1 MLNSVPN
8 NFKYLL
14 PISLPLLLIFYR
26 GLADVTVLLI
36 GLIFLYHSYKS
47 NDWQWVK
54 QQWFIFS
61 LIFWLYLLLTN
72 FPLNTNSS
80 ESALYSLAFIRWPL
94 FAMAISMWL
103 LNNHASQKYFLIS
116 LAATLFFITLD
127 VWWQYF
133 FHYDFFGNPKFTFN
147 PERLTGPFRNNPM
160 PGIFMARY
168 LFLLLYL
175 GYFIK
180 YIQTPLKNTS
190 YIFLIFLLG
199 TLSIYIT
206 GERMAL
212 IIFISGASL
221 VSIGLFLQYK
231 KIRKYILFGLF
242 LIVCFLAIAQQAV
255 PELNNRMTTDLL
267 YKLSNFSSSDY
278 MLVFKS
284 AYAVWMEN
292 PIFGVGFHQYREA
305 CIALGFW
312 GTGGGVCMHPHNIS
326 FELLSETGMT
336 GFILYYLIIISVAFS
351 LFKNFLHRKN
361 WLLLFL
367 SLNLL
372 FVSFFP
378 LIGGMSLFNNWIGAI
393 IWLFVG
399 WVLVTSRTQKTF

>member
-26 GLADVTVLLI
+26 GVADFTVLLI

-47 NDWQWVK
+47 NNWQWVK

-61 LIFWLYLLLTN
+61 LIFWLYLLLINT
-72 FPLNTNSS
+72 PLSINSS

-103 LNNHASQKYFLIS
+103 LNDNISQKYFLIS
-116 LAATLFFITLD
+116 LAVTLFFITLD

-133 FHYDFFGNPKFTFN
+133 FHYDFFGNPKYSFN
-147 PERLTGPFRNNPM
+147 PERLTGPFRDNPM
-160 PGIFMARY
+160 PGIFLARY
-168 LFLLLYL
+168 LFLILYL
-175 GYFIK
+175 GFFLK
-180 YIQTPLKNTS
+180 YLSSPLKNITF
-190 YIFLIFLLG
+190 IFLILAIGASTIF
-199 TLSIYIT
+199 IT
-206 GERMAL
+206 GERMAFLVIISGVL
-212 IIFISGASL
+212 IISA
-221 VSIGLFLQYK
+221 GLILHFK
-231 KIRKYILFGLF
+231 NFKKYITLGLVFIIGFITVFSFLFPDTF
-242 LIVCFLAIAQQAV
+242 YRTITSLI
-255 PELNNRMTTDLL
+255 
-267 YKLSNFSSSDY
+267 YKLQHFSDSDY
-278 MLVFKS
+278 MLVFNS
-284 AYAVWMEN
+284 AYAVWLES
-292 PIFGVGFHQYREA
+292 PFFGVGIHQYREA

-312 GTGGGVCMHPHNIS
+312 GTGGGVCFHPHNIS
-326 FELLSETGMT
+326 LELLSETGIT
-336 GFILYYLIIISVAFS
+336 GFILYYSIIISVAFS
-351 LFKNFLHRKN
+351 IVRNFLHQKN

-367 SLNLL
+367 SLTLL

-399 WVLVTSRTQKTF
+399 WTLAVSNKKLN

>member
-1 MLNSVPN
+1 MLNNISIK
-8 NFKYLL
+8 FKYLL
-14 PISLPLLLIFYR
+14 PISLPILLIFFR
-26 GLADVTVLLI
+26 GIADVTVLLI
-36 GLIFLYHSYKS
+36 GLIFLYQSYKS
-47 NDWQWVK
+47 NNWKWVK

-61 LIFWLYLLLTN
+61 LIFWLYLLLIN
-72 FPLNTNSS
+72 APLSINSS

-94 FAMAISMWL
+94 FAMAISIWV
-103 LNNHASQKYFLIS
+103 LNNHVSQKYFLIS
-116 LAATLFFITLD
+116 LATTFLFITLD
-127 VWWQYF
+127 VWWQF
-133 FHYDFFGNPKFTFN
+133 FFDYDFFGNPRYSFT

-180 YIQTPLKNTS
+180 YIQTPVKNTS
-190 YIFLIFLLG
+190 FIFLILLLG

-292 PIFGVGFHQYREA
+292 PIFGVGFHQYREG
-305 CIALGFW
+305 CIALGYW
-312 GTGGGVCMHPHNIS
+312 GTSGGVCMHPHNIS
-326 FELLSETGMT
+326 LELLSETGIT
-336 GFILYYLIIISVAFS
+336 GFILYYLIIISVTI
-351 LFKNFLHRKN
+351 KVINNFHHQKN
-361 WLLLFL
+361 WLSLFL

-372 FVSFFP
+372 FVSFLP

-393 IWLFVG
+393 IWLFLG
-399 WVLVTSRTQKTF
+399 WALTFSKKNLN

>member
-26 GLADVTVLLI
+26 GVADFTVLLI
-36 GLIFLYHSYKS
+36 GLIFLYRSYKS
-47 NDWQWVK
+47 NNWQWVK

-61 LIFWLYLLLTN
+61 LIFWLYLLLINT
-72 FPLNTNSS
+72 PLSINSS

-103 LNNHASQKYFLIS
+103 LNNNISQKYFLIS
-116 LAATLFFITLD
+116 LAVTLFFITLD

-133 FHYDFFGNPKFTFN
+133 FHYDFFGNPKYSFN
-147 PERLTGPFRNNPM
+147 PERLTGPFRDNPM
-160 PGIFMARY
+160 PGIFLARY
-168 LFLLLYL
+168 LFLILYL
-175 GYFIK
+175 GFFLK
-180 YIQTPLKNTS
+180 YLSSPLKNITF
-190 YIFLIFLLG
+190 IFLILAIGASTIF
-199 TLSIYIT
+199 IT
-206 GERMAL
+206 GERMAFLVIISGVL
-212 IIFISGASL
+212 IISA
-221 VSIGLFLQYK
+221 GLILHFK
-231 KIRKYILFGLF
+231 NFKKYITLGLVFIIGFITVFSFLFPDTF
-242 LIVCFLAIAQQAV
+242 YRTITSLI
-255 PELNNRMTTDLL
+255 
-267 YKLSNFSSSDY
+267 YKLQHFSDSDY
-278 MLVFKS
+278 MLVFNS
-284 AYAVWMEN
+284 AYAVWLES
-292 PIFGVGFHQYREA
+292 PFFGVGIHQYREA

-312 GTGGGVCMHPHNIS
+312 GTGGGVCFHPHNIS
-326 FELLSETGMT
+326 LELLSETGIT

-351 LFKNFLHRKN
+351 IVRNFLHQKN

-367 SLNLL
+367 SLTLL

-399 WVLVTSRTQKTF
+399 WTLAVSNKKLN

>member
-1 MLNSVPN
+1 MINSISN
-8 NFKYLL
+8 NLKYFL
-14 PISLPLLLIFYR
+14 PICLPLLLIFYR
-26 GLADVTVLLI
+26 GVADVTVLLI
-36 GLIFLYHSYKS
+36 GLIFLYRSYKS
-47 NDWQWVK
+47 DDWQWVK
-54 QQWFIFS
+54 QPWFIFS
-61 LIFWLYLLLTN
+61 IIFWLYLLLIN
-72 FPLNTNSS
+72 SPLSTNSS

-94 FAMAISMWL
+94 FAMAISFWL
-103 LNNHASQKYFLIS
+103 LNNNISQKYFLIS
-116 LAATLFFITLD
+116 LAATLFFIVLD

-133 FHYDFFGNPKFTFN
+133 FNYDFFGNPRYSFN
-147 PERLTGPFRNNPM
+147 PERLTGPFRDNPM

-180 YIQTPLKNTS
+180 YIQTPSKNTFF
-190 YIFLIFLLG
+190 IFLILLLG

-231 KIRKYILFGLF
+231 KIRKYILFGLI
-242 LIVCFLAIAQQAV
+242 LIVSLLVLAQQAF
-255 PELNNRMTTDLL
+255 PKLNDRMITDLL

-292 PIFGVGFHQYREA
+292 PIFGVGFHQYRDG
-305 CIALGFW
+305 CIALGYW
-312 GTGGGVCMHPHNIS
+312 GTGGGVCMHPHNVS
-326 FELLSETGMT
+326 LELLSETGMT
-336 GFILYYLIIISVAFS
+336 GFILYYLIIISVTIRVIN
-351 LFKNFLHRKN
+351 NFLHQKN
-361 WLLLFL
+361 WLSLFL
-367 SLNLL
+367 SLNLI
-372 FVSFFP
+372 FVSFLP

-393 IWLFVG
+393 IWLFLG
-399 WVLVTSRTQKTF
+399 WTLTFSNKNLN

>member
-26 GLADVTVLLI
+26 GVADFTVLLI

-47 NDWQWVK
+47 NNWQWVK

-61 LIFWLYLLLTN
+61 LIFWLYLLLINT
-72 FPLNTNSS
+72 PLSINSS

-103 LNNHASQKYFLIS
+103 LNNNISQKYFLIS
-116 LAATLFFITLD
+116 LAVTLFFITLD

-133 FHYDFFGNPKFTFN
+133 FHYDFFGNPKYSFN
-147 PERLTGPFRNNPM
+147 PERLTGPFRDNPM
-160 PGIFMARY
+160 PGIFLARY
-168 LFLLLYL
+168 LFLILYL
-175 GYFIK
+175 GFFLK
-180 YIQTPLKNTS
+180 YLSSPLKNITF
-190 YIFLIFLLG
+190 IFLILAIGASTIF
-199 TLSIYIT
+199 IT
-206 GERMAL
+206 GERMAFLVIISGVL
-212 IIFISGASL
+212 IISA
-221 VSIGLFLQYK
+221 GLILHFK
-231 KIRKYILFGLF
+231 NFKKYITLGLVFIIGFITIFSFLFPDTF
-242 LIVCFLAIAQQAV
+242 YRTITSLI
-255 PELNNRMTTDLL
+255 
-267 YKLSNFSSSDY
+267 YKLQHFSDSDY
-278 MLVFKS
+278 MLVFNS
-284 AYAVWMEN
+284 AYAVWLES
-292 PIFGVGFHQYREA
+292 PFFGVGIHQYREA

-312 GTGGGVCMHPHNIS
+312 GTGGGVCFHPHNIS
-326 FELLSETGMT
+326 LELLSETGIT
-336 GFILYYLIIISVAFS
+336 GFILYYSIIISVAFS
-351 LFKNFLHRKN
+351 IVRNFLHQKN

-367 SLNLL
+367 SLTLL

-399 WVLVTSRTQKTF
+399 WTLAVSNKKLN